1 MQQYQVAIIGGGPG
15 GYETAIRLSQYEIS
29 CVVIEAERVGGV
41 CLNWGCIPTKA
52 LVKSAELFRELKEA
66 ESYGLPVSDG
76 LLDYSRVFERKNQ
89 IVEQLVSGIE
99 FLFRKRK
106 IPIIK
111 DKATTIAKEGD
122 LWKVDLAE
130 GESISSDWIILATGS
145 EPKSLPGI
153 AIDEVNVLSSTGILK
168 LDKLPSSLAVIGG
181 GVIGCEFASIMNS
194 FGVKVHIIE
203 FLPRIVALED
213 EELSKRLALALKKAG
228 IKITTGA
235 GLTSA

>member
-99 FLFRKRK
+99 FLFRKRR
-106 IPIIK
+106 IPIVK
-111 DKATTIAKEGD
+111 DKATAISKVGE

-153 AIDEVNVLSSTGILK
+153 AIDEVNVLS
-168 LDKLPSSLAVIGG
+168 PR
-181 GVIGCEFASIMNS
+181 AS
-194 FGVKVHIIE
+194 
-203 FLPRIVALED
+203 
-213 EELSKRLALALKKAG
+213 
-228 IKITTGA
+228 
-235 GLTSA
+235 